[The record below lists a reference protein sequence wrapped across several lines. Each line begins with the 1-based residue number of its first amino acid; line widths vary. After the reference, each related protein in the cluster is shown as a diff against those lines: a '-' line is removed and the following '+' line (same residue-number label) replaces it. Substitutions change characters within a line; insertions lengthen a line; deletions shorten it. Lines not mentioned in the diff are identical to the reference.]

1 MAKRLSRPN
10 MSKYAMI
17 AGLFLSLAALSSAA
31 QDDEN
36 LAPQSIYCIETTTG
50 TVLHQENIDTVRPP
64 ASMLKLM
71 MMLLVSEGLNN
82 GTLQL
87 NQEITVT
94 AQAEGMGGTQVFL
107 KAGERFTLE
116 KLAEALAVAS
126 ANDAAMA
133 LAEGIWGSKADCLKA
148 MNSRA
153 RQLGMNNTT
162 YHSVHGLPPAAGE
175 PFDQTTARDHMLL
188 AMECLKHPRIREWVN
203 TKTLEFRPGQAAK
216 NNTNKL
222 LWRMQDCDGMKTGYI
237 RAAGF
242 CITASAERNGVRLL
256 CVVMGSPSKYG
267 RFNLAEEIMEQGFQ
281 KITRVQ
287 VAKAGGPAP
296 HDTYIENG
304 EPELIYLRAKEELSF
319 IASRDDLPNIRLVY
333 EVDDP
338 IVAPL
343 GEGQVVGTLT
353 AELNGRKLGS
363 TPLEAPFDVKNTGW
377 KLVLRN
383 GLAMWIGLDSLLD
396 SSDLVLN

>member
-1 MAKRLSRPN
+1 MMAGVL
-10 MSKYAMI
+10 
-17 AGLFLSLAALSSAA
+17 LCLVALSSHA
-31 QDDEN
+31 QGDEG
-36 LAPQSIYCIETTTG
+36 LAPQSIFCIETTTG

-71 MMLLVSEGLNN
+71 MMLLISEGLDS
-82 GTLQL
+82 GTLKPD
-87 NQEITVT
+87 QEITVT
-94 AQAEGMGGTQVFL
+94 AQAQGMGGTQVFL
-107 KAGERFTLE
+107 KAGEQFTLE
-116 KLAEALAVAS
+116 RLAEALAVAS
-126 ANDAAMA
+126 ANDASMA
-133 LAEGIWGSKADCLKA
+133 IAEGIWGSKAGCLKA
-148 MNSRA
+148 MNDRA
-153 RQLGMNNTT
+153 RELGMNSTT
-162 YHSVHGLPPAAGE
+162 YHSVHGLPPGPGE
-175 PFDQTTARDHMLL
+175 SFDQTTARDHMLL
-188 AMECLKHPRIREWVN
+188 AIECLKHPRIRDWVN

-242 CITASAERNGVRLL
+242 CITASAERDGVRLL

-281 KITRVQ
+281 KMTRVQ
-287 VAKAGGPAP
+287 VAKAGGSAP

-304 EPELIYLRAKEELSF
+304 EPELIYLRAQEELSF
-319 IASRDDLPNIRLVY
+319 IASRDDLPNVRLVY

-353 AELNGRKLGS
+353 AELNGKKLGS

-377 KLVLRN
+377 KLVVRN

-396 SSDLVLN
+396 SSDLTLN

>member
-1 MAKRLSRPN
+1 MARTWSQIRFDRVAI
-10 MSKYAMI
+10 M
-17 AGLFLSLAALSSAA
+17 AGLFLCLSAYSATA
-31 QDDEN
+31 QDDEG
-36 LAPQSIYCIETTTG
+36 LAPQSIYCIEMTTG

-71 MMLLVSEGLNN
+71 MMLLISEGLDN
-82 GTLQL
+82 GTLKAD
-87 NQEITVT
+87 QEITVS

-126 ANDAAMA
+126 ANDASMA
-133 LAEGIWGSKADCLKA
+133 IAEGIWGSKADCLKA
-148 MNSRA
+148 MNARA
-153 RQLGMNNTT
+153 SALGMKSTT
-162 YHSVHGLPPAAGE
+162 YHSVHGLPPGPGE
-175 PFDQTTARDHMLL
+175 SFDQTTARDHMLL
-188 AMECLKHPRIREWVN
+188 AMECMKHPRIRGWVN

-242 CITASAERNGVRLL
+242 CITASAERDGVRLL

-281 KITRVQ
+281 KMTRVQ

-304 EPELIYLRAKEELSF
+304 DPELIYLRAKDELSF
-319 IASRDDLPNIRLVY
+319 IASRDDLANVRLIY

-353 AELNGRKLGS
+353 AELNGKKLGS
-363 TPLEAPFDVKNTGW
+363 TQLEAPFDVKNTGW
-377 KLVLRN
+377 KLVVRN
-383 GLAMWIGLDSLLD
+383 GLAMWIGLDSMLD
-396 SSDLVLN
+396 SSDLTLN